1 MQKVLGLHSYAQ
13 YTKRF
18 SLHVFFCWF
27 LSIKQPHSL
36 ILTLSYNNV
45 ISGNATDNILF
56 LNFKSTFILRILSQP
71 IFQCYLQNETQFH
84 QSVIVAILYYSANL
98 ILTLSYLAKTP
109 QLKYAYYSNAKQQA
123 VTCGQILEH
132 LSCNFIR
139 TRVLLY
145 VSLCQRRTILHF
157 KGTTVVLY
165 SFSLIYN
172 MCFSKSP
179 GTEIGSIV
187 FSP

>member
-1 MQKVLGLHSYAQ
+1 MEKVLGLYSYAQ
-13 YTKRF
+13 YTRRF

-56 LNFKSTFILRILSQP
+56 RNFKSTFTLRILSQP
-71 IFQCYLQNETQFH
+71 IFQCCLQNGTQFH

-132 LSCNFIR
+132 LTCNFIR
-139 TRVLLY
+139 TRGTCTSVR
-145 VSLCQRRTILHF
+145 VSLLEKNYFTFQRNNCCALFIQLDLQH
-157 KGTTVVLY
+157 
-165 SFSLIYN
+165 
-172 MCFSKSP
+172 
-179 GTEIGSIV
+179 V
-187 FSP
+187 FF